1 MKKFKSPLSI
11 YVLWHPEFKEG
22 KEYAESIYNTYSGE
36 NGNVTHAKYDIP
48 VHYRTK
54 PYNKETFAK
63 IPFSES
69 DKNALIIL
77 VDEHMFNDTNWSG
90 AIDTIL

>member
-1 MKKFKSPLSI
+1 MKNFKSPLSI

-22 KEYAESIYNTYSGE
+22 TNYAESIYNTFSGE

-48 VHYRTK
+48 VHYRTLPFK
-54 PYNKETFAK
+54 NETFAK

-69 DKNALIIL
+69 KKNALVIL
-77 VDEHMFNDTNWSG
+77 VDEYIFLDWK
-90 AIDTIL
+90 